1 MKLKD
6 YTMQK
11 RSNALWNCKNPY
23 QGKYKRVLTVC
34 SAGLLRSPTIAWY
47 IQSVSD
53 YNCHAAGIH
62 DYALVQVD
70 DVLITWADII
80 ICSDEDKFIHITNKY
95 KDELNGK
102 QIFNF
107 NIPDIYEY
115 KNPDLIKIIEEQCI
129 KHGVF
134 NVSKTN

>member
-1 MKLKD
+1 
-6 YTMQK
+6 MQ
-11 RSNALWNCKNPY
+11 RANALWNCKNPY
-23 QGKYKRVLTVC
+23 QGKYKKVLTIC

-53 YNCHAAGIH
+53 YNCRAAGMH
-62 DYALVQVD
+62 DYALIPVD
-70 DVLITWADII
+70 DVLIAWADII
-80 ICSDEDKFIHITNKY
+80 ICSDADKLQLLQDKY
-95 KDELNGK
+95 TDQLEGK
-102 QIFNF
+102 CIYNF

-134 NVSKTN
+134 DAKS

>member
-1 MKLKD
+1 M
-6 YTMQK
+6 TTRQ
-11 RSNALWNCKNPY
+11 NALWNCKNPH
-23 QGKYKRVLTVC
+23 QGKYKRVLTIC

-53 YNCHAAGIH
+53 YNCRAAGMH

-70 DVLITWADII
+70 DVLLEWADLI
-80 ICSDEDKFIHITNKY
+80 ICTDEDKYITLMNQYEDRIGDKPV
-95 KDELNGK
+95 L
-102 QIFNF
+102 NF

-129 KHGVF
+129 RHGVF
-134 NVSKTN
+134 DAES

>member
-1 MKLKD
+1 MKLKG

-11 RSNALWNCKNPY
+11 RNNALWNCKNPH

-53 YNCHAAGIH
+53 YNCRAAGVH
-62 DYALVQVD
+62 DYALIPVD
-70 DVLITWADII
+70 TVLVEWADII
-80 ICSDEDKFIHITNKY
+80 ICSDADKFSYIMRNFPDNIDKP
-95 KDELNGK
+95 
-102 QIFNF
+102 IFNF

-129 KHGVF
+129 KHGIF
-134 NVSKTN
+134 NAKSESL